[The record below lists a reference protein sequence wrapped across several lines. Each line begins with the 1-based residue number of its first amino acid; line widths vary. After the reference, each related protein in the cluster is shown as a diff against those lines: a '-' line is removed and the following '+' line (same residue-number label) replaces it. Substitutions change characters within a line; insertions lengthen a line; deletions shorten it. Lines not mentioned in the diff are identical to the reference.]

1 MPARIFAA
9 VFVLGSAAFLLTNC
23 GSSDGGSNTP
33 TAGST
38 GVAGGGA
45 GAPAEAG
52 APAGGAPAGG
62 APAGGGGSTSVAGG
76 GSAGTATGGTVGTAG
91 GGAAGAG
98 AGASQGGSAGVHAG
112 AGGQAAG
119 GGSSAGAG
127 GQAGGSSGGFALTS
141 SKLTAG
147 TAFPTDFTCAGANHS
162 PPFSWGPGPSAT
174 LSYALVLQDTNN
186 NLNHWVLWDIPAAS
200 TTLSESLET
209 TATLTMPAGAK
220 QKAYTGVAYRGPCP
234 SGMVHT
240 YKFTLYALDVA
251 TLPGLTTSSTPDA
264 VVTAIQAHD
273 VASATLSATSDAT
286 QKP

>member
-1 MPARIFAA
+1 MRAPIFAS
-9 VFVLGSAAFLLTNC
+9 VLVLGSCAFLLTNC

-33 TAGST
+33 TAGNT

-45 GAPAEAG
+45 GAPAAAAG
-52 APAGGAPAGG
+52 APAGGSPAGG
-62 APAGGGGSTSVAGG
+62 SPAGGGGSSSVGG
-76 GSAGTATGGTVGTAG
+76 GSAGTATGGSVGTAG
-91 GGAAGAG
+91 GGAANAG
-98 AGASQGGSAGVHAG
+98 SSQGGSAGAHAG
-112 AGGQAAG
+112 AAGQATG
-119 GGSSAGAG
+119 GGASAGAG
-127 GQAGGSSGGFALTS
+127 GQGGGSSSGFALTS

-147 TAFPTDFTCAGANHS
+147 MTFPTDFTCAGANHS
-162 PPFSWGPGPSAT
+162 PPFAWGPGPSTT

-186 NLNHWVLWDIPAAS
+186 NLNHWVLWDIPAATS
-200 TTLSESLET
+200 TLSESLET
-209 TATLTMPAGAK
+209 TAALTMPAGAK

-251 TLPGLTTSSTPDA
+251 TLPGLTTSSMPDA

-273 VASATLSATSDAT
+273 LASASLSATSDAT